1 MESIKREKGG
11 LENIALFVSKF
22 KCTWLTY
29 CEKKKNSTIG
39 QNCCTT
45 FAYFVKSSQKKN
57 GDHPTLEANKFE
69 SWKEI
74 IWHEKRGNNVK
85 KKLCESSY
93 RTGFWVAWNVLLLFF
108 LLNFHLNRIRLKCKW
123 CERRWELLWHESKL
137 KMRLL
142 SSESLCEN
150 DLYTYVVKSNR
161 FTYTIFGLKHV
172 FSCAPQQRRVSG
184 ELNVW

>member
-1 MESIKREKGG
+1 MRKQLPNWILGCMKR
-11 LENIALFVSKF
+11 
-22 KCTWLTY
+22 
-29 CEKKKNSTIG
+29 ST
-39 QNCCTT
+39 
-45 FAYFVKSSQKKN
+45 S
-57 GDHPTLEANKFE
+57 
-69 SWKEI
+69 
-74 IWHEKRGNNVK
+74 
-85 KKLCESSY
+85 
-93 RTGFWVAWNVLLLFF
+93 FF

-172 FSCAPQQRRVSG
+172 FSVHSNSG
-184 ELNVW
+184 ESAESWMFDSEMLQAFFSLFMKLYITFKFWIVFIHYLEIYLLTYGLWCWENSCDEHSSKSQNVPHKRD